1 MEELGIDMT
10 NTTEKAPKD
19 MVIIMEGDLTVN
31 RAGEVRRLLLGALDA
46 SVSVV
51 IGFKENCRADVS
63 FLQIVCAAY
72 RSALDSGKHLKL
84 DEDIPVGLLNNVLSN
99 GFGHYPVWAPYGR
112 EIEEAK
118 E

>member
-1 MEELGIDMT
+1 MT
-10 NTTEKAPKD
+10 NSTDKVQRDA
-19 MVIIMEGDLTVN
+19 VIILEGDLTVD
-31 RAGEVRRLLLGALDA
+31 RAGEMRALLLGALND
-46 SVSVV
+46 SESVV
-51 IGFKENCRADVS
+51 IGFKENCKADVS

-84 DEDIPVGLLNNVLSN
+84 DDDIPVGLLNNVLSN
-99 GFGHYPVWAPYGR
+99 GFGRHPVWAPYGK